1 MWGFNSGRFDW
12 FIFSIEV
19 GSSLGLSGVCLYRKV
34 DGSSV
39 ELDRLDVG
47 LPVLVSDVVSMAA
60 VAARAY
66 VLRSGVKLSW
76 VVVDS

>member
-1 MWGFNSGRFDW
+1 MWGFNSGRVDW

-60 VAARAY
+60 VSVRAY